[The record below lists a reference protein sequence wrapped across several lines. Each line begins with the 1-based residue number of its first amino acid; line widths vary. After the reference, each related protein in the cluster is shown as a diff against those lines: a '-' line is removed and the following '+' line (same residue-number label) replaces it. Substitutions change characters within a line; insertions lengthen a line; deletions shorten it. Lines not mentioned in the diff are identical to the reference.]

1 MFKNEPEPSENWSMK
16 KRVRNGFIG
25 HKRTR
30 KKEKTQN
37 KDQRSGIETM
47 AKVAG
52 LCLK

>member
-30 KKEKTQN
+30 KKITAEQRSEIWN
-37 KDQRSGIETM
+37 KDH
-47 AKVAG
+47 A
-52 LCLK
+52 